1 MTRPTDSLPVT
12 AREEV
17 TAVRSTPAV
26 ADGGAGRV
34 VESPTPTRPVSAVVL
49 EMVVLRIED
58 PTGTCQAWVDSR
70 DALCGKPADDIVC
83 ATHLRVAVTRHA
95 KRRDKDRAIA
105 ARRAAEAEA
114 LRPKRQADLAR
125 IEARLNAID
134 PFRRDDR
141 GDGAVVNM
149 PLAKRMPSD
158 ARISKLA
165 HLHAERDRL
174 RSLLGVRPA

>member
-1 MTRPTDSLPVT
+1 MSDRPTFDLLDPAFYQDGPGMHAAFAWMRANEPVY
-12 AREEV
+12 
-17 TAVRSTPAV
+17 
-26 ADGGAGRV
+26 
-34 VESPTPTRPVSAVVL
+34 
-49 EMVVLRIED
+49 
-58 PTGTCQAWVDSR
+58 R
-70 DALCGKPADDIVC
+70 DEKNGL
-83 ATHLRVAVTRHA
+83 VAVTRHA